1 MAEYTPEQWRDRL
14 EHRLHERWS
23 SWSLFDAYYVGDQRL
38 NFATQKWNDTFAA
51 RFGKITDNWCP
62 IVVDSTVERLT
73 VQGFR
78 FGQEQEADQEAWDI
92 WQANNLDSGS
102 EMAHTESVKLGESYW
117 LVEPPLQQG
126 GAPRI
131 TAEHPSQVIVAHV
144 PGDRQRRMAAFKKWI
159 GEDGYAY
166 CTLYLPDF
174 IYKWESKKPLDDGG
188 VIKGKID
195 WIERL
200 GDPGGRNAL
209 GVVPVI
215 PLPNSP
221 SMLYGGRSDLA
232 DIIDLQDAIN
242 KVLSDMM
249 IGSEYQAFPQRVLT
263 GVEIPRDENGQP
275 LRAAALKAA
284 HDRVWTF
291 SNDQA
296 RVHEFSAADLKNYID
311 AKNSLVSDLAA
322 QTRLPPQYV
331 KGEITNASAD
341 ALKMAE
347 IGLVSRTRR
356 KMPSFGA
363 AHVEAIQLAF
373 RSMGDEARANEI
385 VAQTIWVDPESRSVA
400 QVVDAAVKQKELNV
414 PDEVLWEKI
423 GYSPQEIERMRTVQA
438 QDVLFQDVSGIESVP
453 TSGETETG
461 NEGQISAWLDE
472 LLRYV
477 REGNAEAIAVL
488 LASGWP
494 DQWDESID
502 EMTYAGRE
510 GDLELLRRIIVV
522 LRSVNGPA
530 DAGTI
535 RSLLAQITGN

>member
-14 EHRLHERWS
+14 EHRLHERWND
-23 SWSLFDAYYVGDQRL
+23 WSLFDAYYVGDQRL

-78 FGQEQEADQEAWDI
+78 FGQEQEADQAAWDI

-117 LVEPPLQQG
+117 LVEPPLQAG

-174 IYKWESKKPLDDGG
+174 IYKWESKKELDKGG
-188 VIKGKID
+188 VIKGQID
-195 WIERL
+195 WVERM
-200 GDPGGRNAL
+200 GDPGGRNSL

-291 SNDQA
+291 SNDNA
-296 RVHEFSAADLKNYID
+296 KVHEFSAADLKNYID

-373 RSMGDEARANEI
+373 QSMGDNERAGE
-385 VAQTIWVDPESRSVA
+385 VLAHTIWVDPESRSIA

-423 GYSPQEIERMRTVQA
+423 GYSSSEIQRMRTVQA
-438 QDVLFQDVSGIESVP
+438 QDILFQDISAVEAVP
-453 TSGETETG
+453 TSGETQTG

-494 DQWDESID
+494 DQWDQSID

-510 GDLELLRRIIVV
+510 GDLELLRRIIAV

-530 DAGTI
+530 DAATI
-535 RSLLAQITGN
+535 RSLLSQIQGN

>member
-14 EHRLHERWS
+14 EHRLHDRWS
-23 SWSLFDAYYVGDQRL
+23 KWSLFDAYYVGDQRL

-78 FGQEQEADQEAWDI
+78 FGQEQEADQAAWDI

-117 LVEPPLQQG
+117 LVEPPLQAG

-144 PGDRQRRMAAFKKWI
+144 PGDRRRRMAAFKKWI

-174 IYKWESKKPLDDGG
+174 IYKWESSKPLDDGG
-188 VIKGKID
+188 VIKGQID
-195 WIERL
+195 WVERM
-200 GDPGGRNAL
+200 GDPGGRNTL

-291 SNDQA
+291 SNDNA
-296 RVHEFSAADLKNYID
+296 RVHEFSAADLKNYIE

-347 IGLVSRTRR
+347 TGLVSRTRR
-356 KMPSFGA
+356 KMPSFGS

-373 RSMGDEARANEI
+373 RSQGDEDRATEI
-385 VAQTIWVDPESRSVA
+385 VAHTIWVDPESRSIA

-423 GYSPQEIERMRTVQA
+423 GYSSSEIQRMRTVQA
-438 QDVLFQDVSGIESVP
+438 QDLLFQDAGQVALEQVP
-453 TSGETETG
+453 
-461 NEGQISAWLDE
+461 ISE
-472 LLRYV
+472 
-477 REGNAEAIAVL
+477 
-488 LASGWP
+488 
-494 DQWDESID
+494 Q
-502 EMTYAGRE
+502 
-510 GDLELLRRIIVV
+510 
-522 LRSVNGPA
+522 
-530 DAGTI
+530 
-535 RSLLAQITGN
+535 

>member
-1 MAEYTPEQWRDRL
+1 MAEYTPDEWRDRL
-14 EHRLHERWS
+14 EKRLHDRWS
-23 SWSLFDAYYVGDQRL
+23 SWATYDAYYEGDHRL
-38 NFATQKWNDTFAA
+38 QFATARWNETFGAK
-51 RFGKITDNWCP
+51 FGKITDNFMP
-62 IVVDSTVERLT
+62 IVVDSTVERLS

-78 FGQEQEADQEAWDI
+78 FGQEQEADSAAWEI
-92 WQANNLDSGS
+92 WQANNLDSAA
-102 EMAHTESVKLGESYW
+102 EMAHTEAVKLGESYW
-117 LVEPPLQQG
+117 LVEPPIEPN

-144 PGDRQRRMAAFKKWI
+144 PGDRSRRMAGFKKWI

-166 CTLYLPDF
+166 CVLYLPQAV
-174 IYKWESKKPLDDGG
+174 YKWESSKPLNDGG
-188 VIKGKID
+188 VVKGKVD
-195 WIERL
+195 WVVRQS
-200 GDPGGRNAL
+200 DPGGRNPL

-221 SMLYGGRSDLA
+221 SMLRGGHSDIA
-232 DIIDLQDAIN
+232 QVIDLQDAIN
-242 KVLSDMM
+242 KILSDMM

-284 HDRVWTF
+284 QDRVWTF
-291 SNDQA
+291 ANDNA
-296 RVHEFSAADLKNYID
+296 RVHEFSAAQLSNYIE

-322 QTRLPPQYV
+322 QTRLPPQYI

-347 IGLVSRTRR
+347 TGLVSRTRR

-373 RSMGDEARANEI
+373 FSIGDVERANEI
-385 VAQTIWVDPESRSVA
+385 VGQTIWVDPESRSMA

-423 GYSPQEIERMRTVQA
+423 GYSPQEIERMRTLQT
-438 QDVLFQDVSGIESVP
+438 QDLFFQDAMIGQPS
-453 TSGETETG
+453 
-461 NEGQISAWLDE
+461 EGQRTDEGEISQWLDQLLALVRNGDLQAVAE
-472 LLRYV
+472 LLA
-477 REGNAEAIAVL
+477 N
-488 LASGWP
+488 GWP
-494 DQWDESID
+494 AQWDREID

-510 GDLELLRRIIVV
+510 GDLDVLRRIVTA
-522 LRSVNGPA
+522 LRAVGSGPITLEAVRDALARVNL
-530 DAGTI
+530 AG
-535 RSLLAQITGN
+535 